1 MRKGVIIIGIILSS
15 VLPLFAAKEL
25 EVNYTITSE
34 SSDELDVRFTDANGS
49 DRYSVPLKVN
59 LDDFTADN
67 DEAPLYITY
76 KVKSKDK
83 YNIGIGISGALVGD
97 TGSLDWSIEILDEN
111 DNAQHTISSKNTS
124 LLFIGD
130 FVKHNGGATGDLWWK
145 DPNETSG
152 RNQIRIFTD
161 PVYHGMHNEYTANIY
176 VQISNAGV

>member
-1 MRKGVIIIGIILSS
+1 MRKSVIIIGIILSS

-59 LDDFTADN
+59 PDDFTADN

-76 KVKSKDK
+76 KIVSQDK
-83 YNIGIGISGALVGD
+83 YNIGIGISGALAGD
-97 TGSLDWSIEILDEN
+97 TGSLDWTMEILGEN
-111 DNAQHTISSKNTS
+111 GNAQDTISSKNTS
-124 LLFIGD
+124 QLFIGD
-130 FVKHNGGATGDLWWK
+130 FVEHNGGTTGDWFWEK
-145 DPNETSG
+145 PKETSG
-152 RNQIRIFTD
+152 KNQIRISTD

-176 VQISNAGV
+176 VQISDAG